1 MTTFHQQ
8 ETPHSL
14 CILLI
19 HILFFKPSVHG
30 NLIPNPNEFTM
41 KKFKK
46 ASDIKVGVIGY
57 GGAFNMGKAHLLE
70 MQKAGMTPTAVAEID
85 PKRLEVATTD
95 FPGIE
100 TYSTVAAMLKK
111 SDVNLIVIITPHNT
125 HAPLAIQCLKAGKA
139 VVTEKPFAIN
149 TKECDAM
156 IAAAKKSNVLLST
169 YHNRHWDGCILKA
182 MEVLKKGTIGDIV
195 RIENRMGG
203 YAQPRD
209 WWRTSNKISGGGL
222 LDWGVHLLE
231 YSLQMLGNAKVTEVT
246 GFTHNGVWAN
256 KTAWKKDTIEDEGNV
271 IVRMNT
277 GQMLTL
283 RITTIDNRPGDK
295 IVTVT
300 GTKGTLAF
308 DPGDAAYEIVTPGKN
323 GVSHIERGKTGP
335 RESYKLY
342 QNIAD
347 HLTKGEK
354 LVITPEWARRPIH
367 IIDLAYQS
375 AKAGKAMKAK
385 YA

>member
-1 MTTFHQQ
+1 
-8 ETPHSL
+8 
-14 CILLI
+14 
-19 HILFFKPSVHG
+19 
-30 NLIPNPNEFTM
+30 M
-41 KKFKK
+41 KKFKE

-57 GGAFNMGKAHLLE
+57 GGAFNMGRHHLRE
-70 MQKAGMTPTAVAEID
+70 MQQAGMTPTAVVEID
-85 PKRLEVATTD
+85 PQRLEVATVD

-100 TYSTVAAMLKK
+100 TYSSVPAMLNK

-125 HAPLAIQCLKAGKA
+125 HAKLAIQCLKAGKA
-139 VVTEKPFAIN
+139 VVTEKPFAVN

-169 YHNRHWDGCILKA
+169 YHNRHWDGGILKA
-182 MEVLKKGTIGDIV
+182 MQILKKGTIGDIV
-195 RIENRMGG
+195 RIECRMGG

-209 WWRTSNKISGGGL
+209 WWRTSQKISGGGL

-231 YSLQMLGNAKVTEVT
+231 YSLQMLGDAKITEVS
-246 GFTHNGVWAN
+246 GFVTHGVWAS
-256 KTAWKKDTIEDEGNV
+256 KTAWKNDTIEDEGNV
-271 IVRMNT
+271 IART
-277 GQMLTL
+277 SKGQMLTL
-283 RITTIDNRPGDK
+283 RITAIDSKPPEYTIL
-295 IVTVT
+295 VT

-308 DPGDAAYEIVTPGKN
+308 NQGDGAYEVTTPGKD
-323 GVSHIERGKTGP
+323 GVAHIERGKTGP
-335 RESYKLY
+335 RESHKLY

-354 LVITPEWARRPIH
+354 LIITPQWARRPIH